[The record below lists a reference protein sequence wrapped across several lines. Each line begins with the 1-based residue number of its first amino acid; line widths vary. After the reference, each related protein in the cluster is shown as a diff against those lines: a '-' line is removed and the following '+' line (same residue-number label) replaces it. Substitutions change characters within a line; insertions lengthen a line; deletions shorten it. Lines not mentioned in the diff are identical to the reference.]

1 MCRALGS
8 TVEPTK
14 GSKWELSYTAI
25 DLTPLGEEL
34 FQRKSPIHLH
44 QMHQDHVI
52 NAPSSNTSKLLMDD
66 EEVYIWGSSD
76 TTPIQGVYLKDRLFT
91 SQGHLGYDEKMVR
104 KHVEHRNEKG
114 LVENDTKVE
123 EAIEKS
129 GWKHDGQVVAN
140 SILRF
145 FHGDD
150 RELS

>member
-1 MCRALGS
+1 
-8 TVEPTK
+8 
-14 GSKWELSYTAI
+14 
-25 DLTPLGEEL
+25 
-34 FQRKSPIHLH
+34 
-44 QMHQDHVI
+44 
-52 NAPSSNTSKLLMDD
+52 MDD